1 MHDQELNRTGSNR
14 LFVPL
19 SRFDDALQEAA
30 QADKLIE
37 QETGGEDVLEDRL
50 PLLGVPISIK
60 ESLSLQGI
68 FQTLLKISCPSPPIL
83 LRINES
89 CFDHVMKISLLFWV
103 HFMQQLRISLLFFS
117 GMPHGVGV
125 VSRRNFIQSTDPPVV
140 AYLKRAGAIPMG
152 VTNTPEVCLWYESNN
167 RLTGITNN
175 PYNLERIAGGSSG
188 LKLLA

>member
-1 MHDQELNRTGSNR
+1 MMHDQELNRTGSNR

-68 FQTLLKISCPSPPIL
+68 FQTLLKKSPAHRPSSCY
-83 LRINES
+83 
-89 CFDHVMKISLLFWV
+89 
-103 HFMQQLRISLLFFS
+103 
-117 GMPHGVGV
+117 G
-125 VSRRNFIQSTDPPVV
+125 
-140 AYLKRAGAIPMG
+140 
-152 VTNTPEVCLWYESNN
+152 
-167 RLTGITNN
+167 
-175 PYNLERIAGGSSG
+175 
-188 LKLLA
+188 